1 MPVWGPEAPP
11 YLIGVFHFGA
21 LVIQV
26 VLPVTFFCRHHQKS
40 WKRVPAGARAPPQ
53 IKLDP

>member
-40 WKRVPAGARAPPQ
+40 WKRVPAGARAPP
-53 IKLDP
+53 D